1 MAAVNS
7 HPQYFCEGGRGGGC
21 LRLWQAEAGE
31 WGRARGQV
39 PDWLRLHHSSP
50 ITNGSPSHRQPG
62 GVALLQDT
70 GVFVCVWRVWAQ
82 TNTAWW
88 TKGRMMIRK
97 TLPSAGQK
105 TTSPHVAFTGRG
117 PSSCMFEIWHVLCE
131 HWMTSQILQMIFT
144 CEEITYCV
152 NDFTSKRSLCWLWKW
167 RWVFVACVFK
177 WYWI

>member
-39 PDWLRLHHSSP
+39 PDWHRLHHSLTHHKWSAQR
-50 ITNGSPSHRQPG
+50 SPSHGQPG
-62 GVALLQDT
+62 GAALLQDT

-88 TKGRMMIRK
+88 TKGRMIIRK

-105 TTSPHVAFTGRG
+105 TTSPHVGNECFTGRG

-131 HWMTSQILQMIFT
+131 HWMTSRILSNNFH
-144 CEEITYCV
+144 
-152 NDFTSKRSLCWLWKW
+152 L
-167 RWVFVACVFK
+167 
-177 WYWI
+177 